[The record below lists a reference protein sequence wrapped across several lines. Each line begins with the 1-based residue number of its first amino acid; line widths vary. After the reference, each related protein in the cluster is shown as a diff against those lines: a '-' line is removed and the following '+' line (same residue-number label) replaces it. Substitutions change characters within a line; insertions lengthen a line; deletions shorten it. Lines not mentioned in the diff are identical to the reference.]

1 MSVLGNNLLVQYYAQ
16 NSLSAKSYV
25 QDGLIALWDGI
36 ENAGWGVHNNSA
48 VVWKDLIGV
57 RDFSL
62 NTNEQGR
69 ASFTHNAFYMAK
81 VADNNKW
88 AAYSHTG
95 TMTAYRTAEIVAQT
109 TYGNFDWLNV
119 GAKTRGFYIGSP
131 STSNDTFLQAGTGT
145 PYHSLKNFN
154 IDSPFCFS
162 VVYDNNNIQASYP
175 ISMFYNGIEQEMSN
189 TGYTSYVQNTEGITL
204 GGRYVN
210 VADYGGCGYTF
221 CIRIYNRQLSS
232 SEIAHNHNVDKIR
245 FNLP

>member
-1 MSVLGNNLLVQYYAQ
+1 MSILGNNLLAQYYAQ

-25 QDGLIALWDGI
+25 QDGLIAMWDGI
-36 ENAGWGVHNNSA
+36 ENAGWGVHDNGA

-62 NTNEQGR
+62 NTNVQGR
-69 ASFTHNAFYMAK
+69 ASFTNKAFYMAK
-81 VADNNKW
+81 LANNNIW
-88 AAYSHTG
+88 AAYSPTG
-95 TMTAYRTAEIVAQT
+95 TMTDYRAAEIVAQT

-119 GAKTRGFYIGSP
+119 GAYTRGFYIGLLAS
-131 STSNDTFLQAGTGT
+131 DTFLQAGTGA

-154 IDSPFCFS
+154 INSLFCFS
-162 VVYDNNNIQASYP
+162 VVYDNNAIPASYP

-189 TGYTSYVQNTEGITL
+189 TGHTSYMQNREGITL
-204 GGRYVN
+204 GGRYVS
-210 VADYGGCGYTF
+210 VPDYGGCGYVF